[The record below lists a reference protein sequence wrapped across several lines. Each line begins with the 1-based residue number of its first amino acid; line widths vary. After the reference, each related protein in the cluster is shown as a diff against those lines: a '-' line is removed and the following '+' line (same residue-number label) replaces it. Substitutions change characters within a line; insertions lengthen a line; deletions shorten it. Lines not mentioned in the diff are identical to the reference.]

1 MSPVRVLLCPD
12 SFSGTLTAVQ
22 AARAMAEGWRRRAPR
37 DEITMAPL
45 SEGCAGFVDVVEAA
59 LGGTSIGVTVSD
71 PLGRDVPATVLMVD
85 AGGVRTAYV
94 EAAQAAGL
102 HLLGA
107 GERDPLITS
116 SFGVGQLIDAALA
129 EGASRVVVAL
139 GGTGTND
146 AGAGMLAAL
155 GVGRTRALASGG
167 LALADLTPDDV
178 DGLLEARL
186 RFSGIELI
194 AASQESIPLLGFGGC
209 SATTSPE
216 KGATVEGSQRL
227 ERALG
232 TFVDV
237 VESLLPIR
245 PDLLTGL
252 PRRLDRVRG
261 AGAGGG
267 LGYGL
272 FALGAVAQSAVDLV
286 MHAWGF
292 DDLLSCH
299 DLVVTGEGRLDARS
313 LAAGAVVQVSRA
325 AMEHAIP
332 TIVLAGQVEVGRR
345 ETMAAG
351 LSGTYA
357 VADRPDK
364 IAGAMADPVGTLEA
378 RAGRLAATWSV

>member
-12 SFSGTLTAVQ
+12 SFTGTLTAVQ
-22 AARAMAEGWRRRAPR
+22 AARAMAEGWRTRAPH

-59 LGGTSIGVTVSD
+59 LGGTTIGVTVSD
-71 PLGRDVPATVLMVD
+71 PLGRDVPATVLMVE
-85 AGGVRTAYV
+85 AGGVRTAYI

-107 GERDPLITS
+107 GERDPRFTS
-116 SFGVGQLIDAALA
+116 TYGVGQLIDAALV

-146 AGAGMLAAL
+146 GGAGMLAAL
-155 GVGRTRALASGG
+155 RVGETQKLASGG
-167 LALADLTPDDV
+167 LSLAGLDAGDLY
-178 DGLLEARL
+178 GLTAARE
-186 RFSGIELI
+186 RFSEIELI
-194 AASQESIPLLGFGGC
+194 AASQEQIPLLGFGGC
-209 SATTSPE
+209 SATTSPI
-216 KGATVEGSQRL
+216 KGADIETSQQL

-232 TFVDV
+232 VFVDTLEAV
-237 VESLLPIR
+237 LPSR

-252 PRRLDRVRG
+252 PRRLERQPG

-272 FALGAVAQSAVDLV
+272 FALGAVAQSAVDIV
-286 MHAWGF
+286 MHAWDF
-292 DDLLSCH
+292 DDLLSRH

-313 LAAGAVVQVSRA
+313 LASGAVVEVSQA
-325 AMEHAIP
+325 AMQHAIP

-357 VADRPDK
+357 IADRPEQ
-364 IAGAMADPVGTLEA
+364 IASAMADPVGTLEA
-378 RAGRLAATWSV
+378 RAARLAATWSV

>member
-1 MSPVRVLLCPD
+1 MNLVRVLLCPD
-12 SFSGTLTAVQ
+12 SFTGTLTAVQ
-22 AARAMAEGWRRRAPR
+22 AARAMAEGWRRRAPH

-45 SEGCAGFVDVVEAA
+45 SEGGAGFVDVVEAA
-59 LGGTSIGVTVSD
+59 IGGTSIGVTVSD
-71 PLGRDVPATVLMVD
+71 PLGREVPATVLMVE

-107 GERDPLITS
+107 GERDPLVTS
-116 SFGVGQLIDAALA
+116 SFGVGQLLDAAVA
-129 EGASRVVVAL
+129 EGASRIVVAL

-155 GVGRTRALASGG
+155 GVGRTQVLASGG
-167 LALADLTPDDV
+167 VALST
-178 DGLLEARL
+178 LEAGDLEGLIEARA
-186 RFSGIELI
+186 RFAGIELI
-194 AASQESIPLLGFGGC
+194 AASQESMPLLGFSGC

-216 KGATVEGSQRL
+216 KGATIEESQTL

-232 TFVDV
+232 RFVDV
-237 VESLLPIR
+237 VEAMLPSR

-252 PRRLDRVRG
+252 PRRLDRLPS

-272 FALGAVAQSAVDLV
+272 FTLGAVAQSAVDLV

-292 DDLLSCH
+292 DELLSRH

-313 LAAGAVVQVSRA
+313 LASGAVTCVSAA
-325 AMEHAIP
+325 AMAHAIP

-357 VADRPDK
+357 VADRPDQVVD
-364 IAGAMADPVGTLEA
+364 AMADPVGTLEA
-378 RAGRLAATWSV
+378 RAGRLAATWSI